1 MKIEGPGKQ
10 VRIFIGES
18 DRWHHKPLADA
29 IVEMI
34 RAEGLAGATVSRGL
48 AGFGANSRI
57 HTAHVLR
64 LSEDLPIVIDVID
77 RPDRIER
84 ILPRLDDM
92 VQEGLVVVSD
102 VEVFLYR
109 HGGGEK
115 TSPGRPSSGNPVR
128 GLPTPGLKW
137 CRSEE
142 TAFNPIS
149 GRAI

>member
-77 RPDRIER
+77 RPDRIEQ
-84 ILPRLDDM
+84 ILPKLDEM

-102 VEVFLYR
+102 VEVLLYR
-109 HGGGEK
+109 HSGGE
-115 TSPGRPSSGNPVR
+115 
-128 GLPTPGLKW
+128 
-137 CRSEE
+137 
-142 TAFNPIS
+142 
-149 GRAI
+149 

>member
-34 RAEGLAGATVSRGL
+34 RVEGLAGATVSRGL

-84 ILPRLDDM
+84 ILPKLDEM

-102 VEVFLYR
+102 VEVLLYR
-109 HGGGEK
+109 HSGGE
-115 TSPGRPSSGNPVR
+115 
-128 GLPTPGLKW
+128 
-137 CRSEE
+137 
-142 TAFNPIS
+142 
-149 GRAI
+149 